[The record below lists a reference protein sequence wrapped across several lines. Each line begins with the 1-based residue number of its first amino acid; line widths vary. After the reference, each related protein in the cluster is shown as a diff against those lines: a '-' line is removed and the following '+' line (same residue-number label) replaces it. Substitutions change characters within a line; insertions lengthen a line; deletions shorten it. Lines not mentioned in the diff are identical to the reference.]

1 MKRSSVHPHRVAQ
14 SSFAATSLAF
24 ALAAAATAAV
34 GCDATGAGDDDDD
47 ATQQVQSAVTANLS
61 IVGRVALP
69 GLLATPGITVKLT
82 GAQQQT
88 VVTDANGAFR
98 FQVPPGSYS
107 LRASKTGATFTPDVV
122 NLNNLSKSVI
132 QDFTCAGACSGT
144 TAVVA
149 NKELVITD
157 PSVLNDPK
165 GRASNATDGPWSF
178 RFLMEQMAPVGT
190 DPADFAAAWLATFE
204 LDTTVNGF
212 RVFPRNATSVRD
224 QWPRTANGKLDMS
237 KAPFKL
243 ISIVNRMDLHA
254 GSNGEGRF
262 VYGLVDLNGNGMLMT
277 VIFEYG
283 LPAKD
288 VNTGATLTR
297 ASWAAKFHGL
307 GGTAFGEPYNV
318 ALQLVTD
325 LFTRRNTSP
334 LKPGGSSINQVRS
347 NEIQMGLPWQ
357 LREFHLDVTG
367 GPLALRLSTTG
378 NTPVND
384 AFRTTEPANGVLAGY
399 INTDAVLIHGAY
411 TAVPLSI
418 TGGSSDSSF
427 TWNNFSTPVDE
438 RGRHDFAGQTCNGC
452 HFSEVNNPQTG
463 APLNTGGF
471 YQIAP
476 SNDTSPDGTARLAPF
491 IKDFEIPR
499 RTKYMQ
505 NILTCSG
512 SGCAAGAEATF
523 L

>member
-1 MKRSSVHPHRVAQ
+1 MKRQ
-14 SSFAATSLAF
+14 SKLVTLSL
-24 ALAAAATAAV
+24 ALAAAAATTTTTA
-34 GCDATGAGDDDDD
+34 GCDGTDATATATGEDD
-47 ATQQVQSAVTANLS
+47 ATQQIQSAVTANLS

-69 GLLATPGITVKLT
+69 GLLATPGITVRLT

-88 VVTDANGAFR
+88 LVTDANGAFR

-107 LRASKTGATFTPDVV
+107 LRPSKTGATFTPDVV
-122 NLNNLSKSVI
+122 NLNNLSASVI
-132 QDFTCAGACSGT
+132 QDFTCAGACGGT

-157 PSVLNDPK
+157 PTVLNDA
-165 GRASNATDGPWSF
+165 RASNASNGPWSF
-178 RFLMEQMAPVGT
+178 RFMIEQMTPVGT

-204 LDTTVNGF
+204 FDGFVNGF
-212 RVFPRNATSVRD
+212 RVFPRNATSIRL
-224 QWPRTANGKLDMS
+224 QWPTTANGKLDMS

-262 VYGLVDLNGNGMLMT
+262 VYGLFDLDGNGMLMT

-288 VNTGATLTR
+288 PNTGATLTR
-297 ASWAAKFHGL
+297 KSWASKFHAL
-307 GGTAFGEPYNV
+307 GSKAFGAPYNA
-318 ALQLVTD
+318 ALQSVTD

-334 LKPGGSSINQVRS
+334 LKPGGNSINQVRS
-347 NEIQMGLPWQ
+347 NEIQTGLPWQ
-357 LREFHLDVTG
+357 LREFHLDASG

-378 NTPVND
+378 NTPADEANRPEESEND
-384 AFRTTEPANGVLAGY
+384 VLSSY

-411 TAVPLSI
+411 TAVPLAI
-418 TGGSSDSSF
+418 TGATAGSQF
-427 TWNNFSTPVDE
+427 FWNRFNVPVDE
-438 RGRHDFAGQTCNGC
+438 RARHDFAGQTCNGC
-452 HFSEVNNPQTG
+452 HFAEVNHPQTG
-463 APLNTGGF
+463 APLNTQGF

-476 SNDTSPDGTARLAPF
+476 INDTSADGTARLAPF

-512 SGCAAGAEATF
+512 SGCSPGAEATF

>member
-1 MKRSSVHPHRVAQ
+1 MKRRFVHSQSYRVAR
-14 SSFAATSLAF
+14 STLATLSL
-24 ALAAAATAAV
+24 ALAAAA
-34 GCDATGAGDDDDD
+34 ATGAGCEAPDTTADP
-47 ATQQVQSAVTANLS
+47 TEQIQSAVTANLN

-69 GLLATPGITVKLT
+69 GLLATPGITVTLA
-82 GAQQQT
+82 GAQTQT
-88 VVTDANGAFR
+88 TVTDANGAFR

-107 LRASKTGATFTPDVV
+107 LRPSKTGATFTPDVV
-122 NLNNLSKSVI
+122 NLNNLSASVI
-132 QDFTCAGACSGT
+132 QDFTCAGACAGT

-149 NKELVITD
+149 SKELVITD
-157 PSVLNDPK
+157 PTVLNDA
-165 GRASNATDGPWSF
+165 RASNATDGPWSF
-178 RFLMEQMAPVGT
+178 RFLIEQMTPAGT
-190 DPADFAAAWLATFE
+190 DPADFAAAWLNTFE
-204 LDTTVNGF
+204 FDGFVNGF
-212 RVFPRNATSVRD
+212 RIFPRNATSIRL
-224 QWPRTANGKLDMS
+224 QWPTTANGKLDLS
-237 KAPFKL
+237 RAPFKL

-254 GSNGEGRF
+254 TSNGEARF
-262 VYGLVDLNGNGMLMT
+262 VYGLFDLNGNGMLMT

-288 VNTGATLTR
+288 PTNGATLTR
-297 ASWAAKFHGL
+297 KSWASKFHAL
-307 GGTAFGEPYNV
+307 GSKTFGEPYNA
-318 ALQLVTD
+318 ALQSVTD

-334 LKPGGSSINQVRS
+334 LKPGGNSINQVRS
-347 NEIQMGLPWQ
+347 NEIQTGLPWQ
-357 LREFHLDVTG
+357 LREFHLDDTA

-378 NTPVND
+378 NTPASD
-384 AFRTTEPANGVLAGY
+384 ANRPDEPSNAVLAGY
-399 INTDAVLIHGAY
+399 INTDAVLIHGVY

-427 TWNNFSTPVDE
+427 FWNRFSTPVDE
-438 RGRHDFAGQTCNGC
+438 RARHDFAGQTCNGC

-463 APLNTGGF
+463 APLNTNGF

-476 SNDTSPDGTARLAPF
+476 INDTSADGTARLSPF

-512 SGCAAGAEATF
+512 SGCSAGAEATF

>member
-1 MKRSSVHPHRVAQ
+1 MNRRSVHSHSHRILR
-14 SSFAATSLAF
+14 SNLITLSL
-24 ALAAAATAAV
+24 ALAAAAV
-34 GCDATGAGDDDDD
+34 GCDGTATD
-47 ATQQVQSAVTANLS
+47 AAAEEDPTTQIQSAVTANLS

-69 GLLATPGITVKLT
+69 GLLATPGITVTLA
-82 GAQQQT
+82 GARQLT

-107 LRASKTGATFTPDVV
+107 LRPSKTGATFTPDVV
-122 NLNNLSKSVI
+122 NLNNLSASVI
-132 QDFTCAGACSGT
+132 QDFSCAGACGGT

-149 NKELVITD
+149 SKELVITD
-157 PSVLNDPK
+157 PTVLNDA
-165 GRASNATDGPWSF
+165 RASNATGGPWSF
-178 RFLMEQMAPVGT
+178 RALMEQMAPVGT
-190 DPADFAAAWLATFE
+190 DAADFAAAWLATFE
-204 LDTTVNGF
+204 FDGFVNGF
-212 RVFPRNATSVRD
+212 RIFPRLATSIRL
-224 QWPRTANGKLDMS
+224 QWPTTANGKLDMS

-243 ISIVNRMDLHA
+243 ISVVNRMDLHA

-262 VYGLVDLNGNGMLMT
+262 VYGLFDLNGNGMLMT

-288 VNTGATLTR
+288 AGTGATLTR
-297 ASWAAKFHGL
+297 KSWASKFHAL
-307 GGTAFGEPYNV
+307 GGKAFGEPYNA
-318 ALQLVTD
+318 ALQAVTD

-347 NEIQMGLPWQ
+347 NEIQTGLPWQ
-357 LREFHLDVTG
+357 LREFHLDATA

-378 NTPVND
+378 NTPASESNRPD
-384 AFRTTEPANGVLAGY
+384 EPTNAVLSSY

-427 TWNNFSTPVDE
+427 FWNRFSVPVDE
-438 RGRHDFAGQTCNGC
+438 RARHDFAGQTCNGC

-476 SNDTSPDGTARLAPF
+476 INDTSADGTARLAPF

-499 RTKYMQ
+499 RTKFMQ
-505 NILTCSG
+505 NVLTCSG

>member
-1 MKRSSVHPHRVAQ
+1 MNLRSTPSHDRVPRVPISPALA
-14 SSFAATSLAF
+14 FSLAI
-24 ALAAAATAAV
+24 AAAAT
-34 GCDATGAGDDDDD
+34 GCADADATADD
-47 ATQQVQSAVTANLS
+47 ATEQVQSAVTANLN
-61 IVGRVALP
+61 IVGRIALP
-69 GLLATPGITVKLT
+69 GLLATPGITVTLS
-82 GAQQQT
+82 GGQQQT
-88 VVTDANGAFR
+88 VVTDSNGAFR
-98 FQVPPGSYS
+98 FQVAPGSYS
-107 LRASKTGATFTPDVV
+107 LRPSKAGATFTPDVV
-122 NLNNLSKSVI
+122 NLNNLSASTI
-132 QDFTCAGACSGT
+132 RDFTCAGACAGT

-157 PSVLNDPK
+157 PTVLNDA
-165 GRASNATDGPWSF
+165 RASNATNGPWSF

-190 DPADFAAAWLATFE
+190 DPADFAAAWLAQFE

-212 RVFPRNATSVRD
+212 RVFARNATSIRL
-224 QWPRTANGKLDMS
+224 QWPTTANGKLDMS

-254 GSNGEGRF
+254 SSNGEGRF
-262 VYGLVDLNGNGMLMT
+262 VYGLFDVNGNGMLMT

-283 LPAKD
+283 LPDKD
-288 VNTGATLTR
+288 PNTGATLTR
-297 ASWAAKFHGL
+297 KSWASKFHAL
-307 GGTAFGEPYNV
+307 GTKTFGTQYNA
-318 ALQLVTD
+318 ALQSVTD

-334 LKPGGSSINQVRS
+334 LKPGGNSINQVRS

-357 LREFHLDVTG
+357 LREFLLNTAG

-378 NTPVND
+378 NTPAND
-384 AFRTTEPANGVLAGY
+384 AFRTNEPANPVLANY
-399 INTDAVLIHGAY
+399 INTDGVLIHGAY

-418 TGGSSDSSF
+418 TGGASDSAFSW
-427 TWNNFSTPVDE
+427 TNFSTPVDE
-438 RGRHDFAGQTCNGC
+438 RARHDFAGQTCNGC
-452 HFSEVNNPQTG
+452 HFGEVNHPQTG
-463 APLNTGGF
+463 APLNTQGF

-476 SNDTSPDGTARLAPF
+476 INDTSADGTARLAPF

-512 SGCAAGAEATF
+512 SGCSPGAEATF

>member
-1 MKRSSVHPHRVAQ
+1 MNRRSVPSPRVPRP
-14 SSFAATSLAF
+14 TPNLVPLSLALA
-24 ALAAAATAAV
+24 ALAAASAAT
-34 GCDATGAGDDDDD
+34 GCDTTGATEDDP
-47 ATQQVQSAVTANLS
+47 TEQVQSAVVANLS

-69 GLLATPGITVKLT
+69 GLLATPGITVTLA

-107 LRASKTGATFTPDVV
+107 LRPSKTGATFTPDVV
-122 NLNNLSKSVI
+122 NVNNLSASVI
-132 QDFTCAGACSGT
+132 QDFTCAGACGGT

-149 NKELVITD
+149 GKELVITD
-157 PSVLNDPK
+157 PTVLNDA
-165 GRASNATDGPWSF
+165 RASNATDGPWSF
-178 RFLMEQMAPVGT
+178 RAMIEQMAPVGT

-204 LDTTVNGF
+204 FDGTLNGF
-212 RVFPRNATSVRD
+212 RVFPRLATSIRL
-224 QWPRTANGKLDMS
+224 QWPTTANGKLDMS

-243 ISIVNRMDLHA
+243 ISIVNRQDLHA

-262 VYGLVDLNGNGMLMT
+262 VYGLFDLNGNGLLMT

-288 VNTGATLTR
+288 AGTGATLTR
-297 ASWAAKFHGL
+297 KSWATKFHAL
-307 GGTAFGEPYNV
+307 GTQAFGAPYNA
-318 ALQLVTD
+318 ALQSVTD
-325 LFTRRNTSP
+325 LFTRRGTSP

-347 NEIQMGLPWQ
+347 NEIQTGLPWQ
-357 LREFHLDVTG
+357 LREFNLNTTG
-367 GPLALRLSTTG
+367 GPLALRLVTTG

-384 AFRTTEPANGVLAGY
+384 AFRTTEPPNAVLASY

-427 TWNNFSTPVDE
+427 FWNNFSVPVDE
-438 RGRHDFAGQTCNGC
+438 RSRHDFAGQTCNGC

-463 APLNTGGF
+463 TPLNTGGF

-476 SNDTSPDGTARLAPF
+476 INDTSPDGTARLSPF

-499 RTKYMQ
+499 RTKFMQ
-505 NILTCSG
+505 NVLTCSG